1 MSTTVENE
9 KLEKDKV
16 EDGSETVVAEKFK
29 MSDLLK
35 KEDWWSIWVA
45 YLIITLAF
53 ISHATG
59 LFDLK
64 AAKPQEWGTADA
76 PSIISSFSGIMP
88 NLLFLFIGL
97 VILFG
102 IGIKVMGGK
111 STKFSIGFIGVFIL
125 ATLAYFFSNH
135 YLIGT
140 YLGYAFWALGLGLL
154 ICNTIKTPEW
164 MKPAIK
170 TEFYIKTGLVLLG
183 AEILFSNIV
192 SFGLYGLGIAWV
204 VTPIVVIFMWLF
216 GTKVLKMVSKPM
228 VIVIAAATSVCGVS
242 AAIAAAAASKAKKE
256 DLTFAIGLTL
266 IFTVLMMVIMPL
278 ALQAVGMDPM
288 IGGAWMGGTIDATGA
303 VVLAGEAL
311 GPEAGQVAAMVKMIQ
326 NVMIGILA
334 FAIAIFWVTRVD
346 RDPNG
351 PSVGASEV
359 WHRFPKF
366 ILGFILASIVFSF
379 IVEPSIGVDSTNA
392 VLKMTG
398 GFRGWFFCL
407 AFISIGLESN
417 FKDMAASVQGGKPLT
432 LYIVGQT
439 FNLVLTLLVAWLL
452 LSGLIFPIPDLIF

>member
-1 MSTTVENE
+1 MS
-9 KLEKDKV
+9 D
-16 EDGSETVVAEKFK
+16 DTVVASKFTW
-29 MSDLLK
+29 SDLLK
-35 KEDWWSIWVA
+35 KEDWWAIWA
-45 YLIITLAF
+45 AFIIISLAF
-53 ISHATG
+53 ISNFTE
-59 LFDLK
+59 LFNLK
-64 AAKPQEWGTADA
+64 AVKPQKWGSAEA
-76 PSIISSFSGIMP
+76 PSILSSFDGIMP
-88 NLLFLFIGL
+88 NLLFLLIGL

-102 IGIKVMGGK
+102 LGIKIMEGK
-111 STKFSIGFIGVFIL
+111 STKFSIGFVGIFIL
-125 ATLAYFFSNH
+125 ATFAYFFANH

-154 ICNTIKTPEW
+154 ICNTVKTPEW
-164 MKPAIK
+164 LKPAIK

-192 SFGLYGLGIAWV
+192 SFGMYGLGIAWF
-204 VTPIVVIFMWLF
+204 VTPVVVIFMWLF

-228 VIVIAAATSVCGVS
+228 VMVIAAATSVCGVS

-266 IFTVLMMVIMPL
+266 IFTVLMMVFMPL
-278 ALQAVGMDPM
+278 GLKAIGMDPI

-326 NVMIGILA
+326 NVLIGVIA
-334 FAIAIFWVTRVD
+334 FAIAIFWVTRVE

-351 PSVGASEV
+351 PSVGISEI

-366 ILGFILASIVFSF
+366 ILGFIFASLFFSF
-379 IVEPSIGVDSTNA
+379 IIEPGLGTETTNS
-392 VLKMTG
+392 VLKMTK

-417 FKDMAASVQGGKPLT
+417 FKEMAESVQGGKPLT
-432 LYIVGQT
+432 LYLVGQT

-452 LSGLIFPIPDLIF
+452 LSGIIFPVPTLVF

>member
-1 MSTTVENE
+1 MSAEVENE
-9 KLEKDKV
+9 ND
-16 EDGSETVVAEKFK
+16 TVVAEKFQ

-45 YLIITLAF
+45 YIIITLAF
-53 ISHATG
+53 ISNITEA
-59 LFDLK
+59 FNLK
-64 AAKPQEWGTADA
+64 AVKPHSWGSPDA
-76 PSIISSFSGIMP
+76 PSILSSFSGIVP
-88 NLLFLFIGL
+88 NLVFLLIGL

-102 IGIKVMGGK
+102 LGIKVMEGK
-111 STKFSIGFIGVFIL
+111 VSKFSIGFVGIFAL

-135 YLIGT
+135 YFIGT
-140 YLGYAFWALGLGLL
+140 YLGYAFWALGIGLL

-164 MKPAIK
+164 MMPAVK

-192 SFGLYGLGIAWV
+192 SFGIYGLAIAWI
-204 VTPIVVIFMWLF
+204 VTPIVLIFMYIF
-216 GTKVLKMVSKPM
+216 GTKFLKMVSKPM

-266 IFTVLMMVIMPL
+266 IFTVIMMVIMPL

-311 GPEAGQVAAMVKMIQ
+311 GPVAGQVAAMVKMIQ
-326 NVMIGILA
+326 NVIIGILA

-346 RDPNG
+346 HDPNG
-351 PSVGASEV
+351 PRVGASEI

-366 ILGFILASIVFSF
+366 ILGFIVASIFFSF
-379 IVEPSIGVDSTNA
+379 VIEPSMGIDDTNA
-392 VLKMTG
+392 ILKITS

-417 FKDMAASVQGGKPLT
+417 FKDMAALVQGGKPLT

-439 FNLVLTLLVAWLL
+439 FNLVLTLLIAWLL
-452 LSGLIFPIPDLIF
+452 LSGVVFPIPDLIF